1 MRKVTPT
8 FYTEVGSGFA
18 ARTVTFKTVMVPI
31 KIFSKAKGEKNT
43 THISNIY
50 ISLSLNTIDDEP
62 HYLNNYS

>member
-31 KIFSKAKGEKNT
+31 KIFSKAKGEKKYDP
-43 THISNIY
+43 HFKYIY
-50 ISLSLNTIDDEP
+50 FPFIKYN
-62 HYLNNYS
+62 